1 VPAAPTLSPPARLSP
16 ATPCCAQGQQGD
28 ESILAILPWW
38 GWVGLCVIVALL
50 ACCCLICTCAVVLMR
65 RKRLKK
71 PSESKRFDGIEVDGV
86 FAGNADQRCAP
97 DVQHHLEE
105 DSPTARSSGISCR
118 SDPSVSC
125 VMTSATSDVP
135 LHSSKSWQAENMAGS
150 LAVPVKFSSTL
161 GSSCRMEYEEDRSR
175 SQASRSQPPRCY
187 NGRQR
192 SDSVSQRAS
201 TGVGHIIN
209 TLRDSFGHVRV

>member
-1 VPAAPTLSPPARLSP
+1 
-16 ATPCCAQGQQGD
+16 
-28 ESILAILPWW
+28 
-38 GWVGLCVIVALL
+38 
-50 ACCCLICTCAVVLMR
+50 
-65 RKRLKK
+65 
-71 PSESKRFDGIEVDGV
+71 
-86 FAGNADQRCAP
+86 
-97 DVQHHLEE
+97 
-105 DSPTARSSGISCR
+105 
-118 SDPSVSC
+118 
-125 VMTSATSDVP
+125 
-135 LHSSKSWQAENMAGS
+135 MAGS

-209 TLRDSFGHVRV
+209 TLRDSFGHVRRELVNYTSMSICSPSIAVSRALGVGLREMIARAVCTTYGT

>member
-1 VPAAPTLSPPARLSP
+1 MPAAPTLSPPARLSP
-16 ATPCCAQGQQGD
+16 ATRCYAQGQQGD

-97 DVQHHLEE
+97 DVQHHLE
-105 DSPTARSSGISCR
+105 DSPTARSGGISGR

-125 VMTSATSDVP
+125 VMTSATSDLP